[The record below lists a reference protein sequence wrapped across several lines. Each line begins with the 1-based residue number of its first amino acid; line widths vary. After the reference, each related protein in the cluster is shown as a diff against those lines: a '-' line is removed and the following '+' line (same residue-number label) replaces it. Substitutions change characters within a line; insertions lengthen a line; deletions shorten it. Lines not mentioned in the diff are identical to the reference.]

1 MHQDLFVHATYL
13 LLICALETAVYE
25 MMAARTPN
33 LASCKLPFTT
43 FWPVPHTHT
52 THTYNITHTIHTHN
66 TYVST
71 HTTHAHTQHAYTL
84 THTHNTYVHTHTT
97 HTHSTHTHRHTH
109 TQHTHTHTDT
119 QTQHTHYISRAKQ
132 VVSLS
137 EIAHICMYHR
147 TLMTHTPHLWCSTPV
162 KSNLSGYH
170 YLMATY
176 IW

>member
-1 MHQDLFVHATYL
+1 MVVKTMLSSAPRPLHPCYVPPFDLCLGNCCLRNDGCTHTQSCIMQVVLHN
-13 LLICALETAVYE
+13 I
-25 MMAARTPN
+25 
-33 LASCKLPFTT
+33 LAWAS
-43 FWPVPHTHT
+43 HTHST
-52 THTYNITHTIHTHN
+52 QYTHN

-97 HTHSTHTHRHTH
+97 HAHTHRHT
-109 TQHTHTHTDT
+109 
-119 QTQHTHYISRAKQ
+119 HTHYISRAKQ
-132 VVSLS
+132 VDSLS
-137 EIAHICMYHR
+137 EIARICMYHR